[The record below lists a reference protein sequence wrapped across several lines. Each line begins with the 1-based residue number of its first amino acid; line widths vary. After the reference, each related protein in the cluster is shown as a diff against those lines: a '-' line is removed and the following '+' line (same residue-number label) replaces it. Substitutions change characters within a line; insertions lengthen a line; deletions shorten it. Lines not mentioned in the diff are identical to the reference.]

1 MACKPYVQMQHRFP
15 SCREGNMSCHCTLI
29 ISEAITSKI
38 QYQVKTVLPSQSSR
52 HPVSSSNL
60 HYNHHTRKTF
70 SAWPE
75 PKVLAVHCIYIKH
88 RQCVCFFFFV
98 LKPLRTV
105 IVLYKQNSLYRPNR
119 EFCKVPA
126 FQTYFGI

>member
-1 MACKPYVQMQHRFP
+1 
-15 SCREGNMSCHCTLI
+15 MSCHCTLI

-75 PKVLAVHCIYIKH
+75 PKVLAVHCVCVYIYIKH
-88 RQCVCFFFFV
+88 RQCLFFC
-98 LKPLRTV
+98 LKA
-105 IVLYKQNSLYRPNR
+105 IKNSNS
-119 EFCKVPA
+119 F
-126 FQTYFGI
+126 I